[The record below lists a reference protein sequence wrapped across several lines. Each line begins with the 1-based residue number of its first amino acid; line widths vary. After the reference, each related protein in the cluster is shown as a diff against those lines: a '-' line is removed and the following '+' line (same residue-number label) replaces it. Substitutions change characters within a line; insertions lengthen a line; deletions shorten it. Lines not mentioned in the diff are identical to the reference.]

1 MYDKLRLGG
10 FKDVKMRFIP
20 IKDGGL
26 DGSWSYLL

>member
-1 MYDKLRLGG
+1 MISLLRLGG